1 MFNVFTNISKLLV
14 IFDKRIISLVPLI
27 LLFLLSTFL
36 DLLSIALVAP
46 FISLIIE
53 PENVFFGKNFINYF
67 L

>member
-46 FISLIIE
+46 FISLIS
-53 PENVFFGKNFINYF
+53 NQKMFFLVKI

>member
-27 LLFLLSTFL
+27 LLFLLSNFL

-53 PENVFFGKNFINYF
+53 PENVFLVKI